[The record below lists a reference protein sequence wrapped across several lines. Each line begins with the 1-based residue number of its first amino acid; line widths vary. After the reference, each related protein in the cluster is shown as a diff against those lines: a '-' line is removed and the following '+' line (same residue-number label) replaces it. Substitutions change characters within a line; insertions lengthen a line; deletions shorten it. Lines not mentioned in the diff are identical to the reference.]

1 MRERK
6 NTMAALEKKASE
18 FPDVIPVSEAI
29 RKGDIFT
36 KLTCLIMGAGNL
48 ARKQIIQ
55 GLLFLAG
62 ELAYILYMVFFG
74 AKALQNFVT
83 LGTETQKKVFNE
95 ATQVYEYATG
105 DNPSSACSMVLLRS
119 L

>member
-1 MRERK
+1 
-6 NTMAALEKKASE
+6 
-18 FPDVIPVSEAI
+18 
-29 RKGDIFT
+29 
-36 KLTCLIMGAGNL
+36 MGAGNL

-62 ELAYILYMVFFG
+62 ELAYILYMVFYG

-83 LGTETQKKVFNE
+83 LGTETQKRFSMKRHRFMSMRQE
-95 ATQVYEYATG
+95 IT
-105 DNPSSACSMVLLRS
+105 PSSACSMVLLRS

>member
-1 MRERK
+1 
-6 NTMAALEKKASE
+6 MAAFGKKKKASE

-55 GLLFLAG
+55 GLLFWQENLH
-62 ELAYILYMVFFG
+62 IFSIWFS
-74 AKALQNFVT
+74 
-83 LGTETQKKVFNE
+83 
-95 ATQVYEYATG
+95 TG
-105 DNPSSACSMVLLRS
+105 
-119 L
+119 

>member
-1 MRERK
+1 
-6 NTMAALEKKASE
+6 MAAFGKKKKASE

-55 GLLFLAG
+55 GLLFLTG
-62 ELAYILYMVFFG
+62 ELAYILYMVFYG
-74 AKALQNFVT
+74 AKACLLYT
-83 LGTETQKKVFNE
+83 SPSPRDG
-95 ATQVYEYATG
+95 ATSRM
-105 DNPSSACSMVLLRS
+105 PSSA
-119 L
+119 

>member
-1 MRERK
+1 
-6 NTMAALEKKASE
+6 MAAFGKKKKASE

-55 GLLFLAG
+55 GLLFLTG
-62 ELAYILYMVFFG
+62 ELAYILYMVFYG

-105 DNPSSACSMVLLRS
+105 ENSQLCQL
-119 L
+119 

>member
-1 MRERK
+1 
-6 NTMAALEKKASE
+6 MAAFGKKKKASE

-55 GLLFLAG
+55 GLLFLTG
-62 ELAYILYMVFFG
+62 ELAYILRGKGSAEFR
-74 AKALQNFVT
+74 
-83 LGTETQKKVFNE
+83 
-95 ATQVYEYATG
+95 YAG
-105 DNPSSACSMVLLRS
+105 YRNAEKGFQ
-119 L
+119 